1 MNASTSC
8 YTRTDTI
15 MKDIT
20 EIISGWNREAAAADE
35 K

>member
-1 MNASTSC
+1 MNGVNEL
-8 YTRTDTI
+8 YKNRYKI

-35 K
+35 T